1 MQALHN
7 YKLWN
12 PNLGQ
17 YVAQPDLQTAE
28 QIHARGG
35 LIIADGPHG
44 MPSGRYEFPIAAK
57 TPELTAT
64 H

>member
-28 QIHARGG
+28 HIHARGG
-35 LIIADGPHG
+35 VIIADAHNGI
-44 MPSGRYEFPIAAK
+44 SSRLYESVAAK
-57 TPELTAT
+57 TPEMTAT